1 MNNLTS
7 HLCTLLDQELVKSY
21 YESAWLLIGILEWIW
36 MEVNVERGI
45 VFEVKWMRMN
55 IERDSVCRLLREVF

>member
-7 HLCTLLDQELVKSY
+7 HLCTLLVRELVQSY

-36 MEVNVERGI
+36 MEENVERGS
-45 VFEVKWMRMN
+45 FWGKMN
-55 IERDSVCRLLREVF
+55 EDEYWKR